1 MKRIIGVVL
10 IGLALVTVG
19 CRPSVVYIPG
29 DDESSKVVYFVKKDD
44 PCPINGIV
52 LSKAKF
58 LRLCKRAK
66 TEVKDSDVLWITP
79 VGGEDDND

>member
-1 MKRIIGVVL
+1 MKRFLAIIF
-10 IGLALVTVG
+10 IGLMLIAAG

-58 LRLCKRAK
+58 MRLCKRAK
-66 TEVKDSDVLWITP
+66 TEVKDSDVLWIVTP
-79 VGGEDDND
+79 DGEGDND